1 MNLENE
7 VNKASLKWTW
17 KTKLTRLVWM
27 NLENKVNKDSLNELE
42 NKVNK
47 ASLNE
52 LGKQSKQG

>member
-1 MNLENE
+1 
-7 VNKASLKWTW
+7 
-17 KTKLTRLVWM
+17 M
-27 NLENKVNKDSLNELE
+27 NLENKVNQDSLNELE

>member
-1 MNLENE
+1 
-7 VNKASLKWTW
+7 
-17 KTKLTRLVWM
+17 M

-52 LGKQSKQG
+52 LGKQG

>member
-1 MNLENE
+1 
-7 VNKASLKWTW
+7 
-17 KTKLTRLVWM
+17 M

-52 LGKQSKQG
+52 LGKQSYQG

>member
-1 MNLENE
+1 
-7 VNKASLKWTW
+7 
-17 KTKLTRLVWM
+17 M
-27 NLENKVNKDSLNELE
+27 NLENKVNKASLNELE

>member
-1 MNLENE
+1 
-7 VNKASLKWTW
+7 
-17 KTKLTRLVWM
+17 M